1 MLTDCTEL
9 KSVANE
15 IDQKT
20 SYEELLSASAAK
32 ENATSNTETEELQLS
47 FFDDDLQIVSD
58 DAYKDAEKMLK
69 ELLGK

>member
-15 IDQKT
+15 TDQKT
-20 SYEELLSASAAK
+20 SYEEVLSASAAK
-32 ENATSNTETEELQLS
+32 ENTTSNTENEELQLS
-47 FFDDDLQIVSD
+47 FFDEDLQIVSD
-58 DAYKDAEKMLK
+58 DAYNNAEKMLK